1 MQFLLDDMVLHDD
14 SLSKGIASKLGNTDN
29 FRDNWVKSQQVS
41 TYGSK
46 PIDLMQVIGGL
57 KHAYSPEQAENTAK
71 YLIAMAKHGQYIR
84 DNALTLFSPLLNN
97 SERQVEVKH
106 SGLISNW
113 HASDIS
119 DYVQIKIEAVE
130 RLLDGF
136 AVFMPTDDSDSYR
149 YYKLVDERIHPEFT
163 GNPQNSTLLRAMWLA
178 KRSYLTE
185 RVNVMYSAD
194 LYTADGIAKLQLFAP
209 RGQVKPSLANALAD
223 LISDY
228 NTYKVDISRMKKY
241 RYDLLR
247 DQANY
252 VSSYDQQRRAEASRK
267 FASFWDGMKNRQ
279 IVATPSQ
286 AAEEWLT
293 IPMAPAGSATDRTW
307 GIEIETV
314 RANETSRP
322 NGWDSRYDGSL
333 PSGDDDPYCDCG
345 CDTCYDAS
353 DNSDHC
359 QDSNENCYM
368 DDSASYSSREFVS
381 PILHNFNSTGLKKL
395 CDDLGTDPDED
406 HRAGIH
412 VHVGAGDLT
421 VFDVT
426 RLLVAYSAVE
436 RLIDPLLHR
445 KERTYCKSTTS
456 DTLRW
461 WLGKMREYRH
471 MNPDSTPD
479 VKDLIYRD
487 SQSAPLGRYTD
498 VNLHALSA
506 HGTIEFRSM
515 GAWYDYGHLARWAWF
530 CREMVNVSKLGID
543 QSEWTSCQSITD
555 VVNLLRK
562 YGSELPS
569 NELFDNI
576 SGELS
581 ESLEV

>member
-14 SLSKGIASKLGNTDN
+14 SLSKGIASKLGNTDH
-29 FRDNWVKSQQVS
+29 FRDNWVKSQQVF

-46 PIDLMQVIGGL
+46 PIDLMQVVGGL
-57 KHAYSPEQAENTAK
+57 KHAYSPEEAENTAK
-71 YLIAMAKHGQYIR
+71 YLVAMAKHGQYIR
-84 DNALTLFSPLLNN
+84 DNALTLFSSLLNN
-97 SERQVEVKH
+97 SQRQIEVKH
-106 SGLISNW
+106 SGLITNW
-113 HASDIS
+113 HAGDIS

-136 AVFMPTDDSDSYR
+136 AVFMPSDDSDSYR
-149 YYKLVDERIHPEFT
+149 NYKLVDERIHPEFT

-178 KRSYLTE
+178 KRSYLSE

-194 LYTADGIAKLQLFAP
+194 LYTSDGFAKLQLYAP
-209 RGQVKPSLANALAD
+209 RGQVKPSLATALAD
-223 LISDY
+223 MISEY
-228 NTYKVDISRMKKY
+228 KTYKVDISRIKKY
-241 RYDLLR
+241 RYDLLK
-247 DQANY
+247 DQATY
-252 VSSYDQQRRAEASRK
+252 TSSYDQQRRAEASRK

-286 AAEEWLT
+286 AALEWAT
-293 IPMAPAGSATDRTW
+293 IPMAPAGTSTERTW

-333 PSGDDDPYCDCG
+333 PSGDDDPYCDCS
-345 CDTCYDAS
+345 CDSCYGAD
-353 DNSDHC
+353 DDSDHC
-359 QDSNENCYM
+359 QEYDESCTMGNCN
-368 DDSASYSSREFVS
+368 SYSSREFVS
-381 PILHNFNSTGLKKL
+381 PILTNFNSTGLKRL
-395 CDDLGTDPDED
+395 CDDLGTDEDED
-406 HRAGIH
+406 YRAGIH
-412 VHVGAGDLT
+412 VHVGAGDLS

-471 MNPDSTPD
+471 LNPEATPD
-479 VKDLIYRD
+479 VKDLMYRD
-487 SQSAPLGRYTD
+487 SQATPLGRYTD